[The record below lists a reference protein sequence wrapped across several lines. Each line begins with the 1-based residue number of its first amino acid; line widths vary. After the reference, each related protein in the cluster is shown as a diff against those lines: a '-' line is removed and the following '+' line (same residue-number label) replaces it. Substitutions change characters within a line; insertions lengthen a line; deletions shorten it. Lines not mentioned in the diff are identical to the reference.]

1 MASVTA
7 TARRWGSSIAVVLPA
22 ALVKAENI
30 KEGDEVVIDVHAA
43 DDFSDLFGA
52 WKGKGKR
59 IDSQA
64 VKDEI
69 RREENEAHMRKWGV
83 PL

>member
-1 MASVTA
+1 MASTTA
-7 TARRWGSSIAVVLPA
+7 IVRKWGSSLAVVVPA
-22 ALVKAENI
+22 AVVKAENI
-30 KEGDEVVIDVHAA
+30 KEGDEVVFDVHAA

-52 WKGKGKR
+52 WKGLGKR

-69 RREENEAHMRKWGV
+69 RREEDLAHRRKWGV